1 MLQFRDMELDFDLYD
16 ADNAETY
23 EVALDNFSDAAKKIP
38 ATGTL
43 AGSIRYQCG
52 MVFDFFDDLFGDGF
66 HKQVFG
72 ERTNL
77 V

>member
-43 AGSIRYQCG
+43 AGSTCF
-52 MVFDFFDDLFGDGF
+52 VADGGF
-66 HKQVFG
+66 YRG
-72 ERTNL
+72 
-77 V
+77 